1 MYALVILII
10 GLLSPIT
17 AHAQY
22 HLTNSGWNCQGFL
35 YCNGGGAPPAD
46 IVVIITMN
54 IIMAVSTFIGAL
66 AVVVFLYGAIRMV
79 TSQGEEGKEA
89 GKKAL
94 IWASF
99 GLTAAILTGGIM
111 AYIRSAVFA
120 IS

>member
-1 MYALVILII
+1 MYALAILII
-10 GLLSPIT
+10 GFLAPIA

-22 HLTNSGWNCQGFL
+22 HLVDSGWNCQGFL
-35 YCNGGGAPPAD
+35 YCNGGAPPAN
-46 IVVIITMN
+46 IVVVITMN
-54 IIMAVSTFIGAL
+54 IITGVSTFIGAL
-66 AVVVFLYGAIRMV
+66 AIVVFLYGAIRMV
-79 TSQGEEGKEA
+79 TSQGQEGKEA

-94 IWASF
+94 VWASF